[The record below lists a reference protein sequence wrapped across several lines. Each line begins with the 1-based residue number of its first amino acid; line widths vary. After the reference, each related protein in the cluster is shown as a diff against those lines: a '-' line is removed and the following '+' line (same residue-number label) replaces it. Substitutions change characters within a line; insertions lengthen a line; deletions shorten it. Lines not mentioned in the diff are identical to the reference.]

1 MAHAANLCPIDDI
14 FNKSACIAETPV
26 HTTYDAY
33 DDSFLVSALLT
44 ARAASW
50 QRARKLALE
59 ALGALVLSLDQAGII
74 PTREARLKISS
85 GALPSNG
92 QRAARS
98 PFLRSRNCFI
108 KRMDGRTDS
117 DAVRHIDGR
126 GQI

>member
-1 MAHAANLCPIDDI
+1 MSDGKYGMPGWAWRNINVKGLAATDGRLMAHAADLCPIDDI

-74 PTREARLKISS
+74 PCS
-85 GALPSNG
+85 
-92 QRAARS
+92 QR
-98 PFLRSRNCFI
+98 
-108 KRMDGRTDS
+108 GRPD
-117 DAVRHIDGR
+117 
-126 GQI
+126 

>member
-26 HTTYDAY
+26 HTAY

-74 PTREARLKISS
+74 PTREGGPIE
-85 GALPSNG
+85 
-92 QRAARS
+92 
-98 PFLRSRNCFI
+98 
-108 KRMDGRTDS
+108 D
-117 DAVRHIDGR
+117 
-126 GQI
+126 